1 MEVKLNGL
9 CVVFL
14 ILTILMSIATVC
26 YKPWKMRSR
35 SGRSREKKVEVFS
48 GDEEGVLQRV
58 EKKEGVTG
66 PFRREELRCSR
77 TCQEPRCPLRSKTD
91 LLQ

>member
-1 MEVKLNGL
+1 MVY
-9 CVVFL
+9 VVFL
-14 ILTILMSIATVC
+14 ILTIPMSIAVVC
-26 YKPWKMRSR
+26 YKLWRMRSR
-35 SGRSREKKVEVFS
+35 TGRFREKKVEVFS

-77 TCQEPRCPLRSKTD
+77 TCQEPGCPLRSKTD
-91 LLQ
+91 LL